1 VKESSLQAVLSSG
14 IKALDLDC
22 SLDVQARLLEYVR
35 LLNKWNRVYNLTAV
49 REPLQMVTRH
59 LLDSLTVM
67 PFLDVV
73 GKASAEQI
81 LDVGTGA
88 GLPGIPLA
96 ILSAKTHPLRRFV
109 LLDSNSKKTRFMT
122 QAIAELGLDNVQVVQ
137 ARTETFEPDDGFE
150 KALEDGFEKGFDVV
164 LSRAFASV
172 DDMLTGA
179 GQHCASTGVIL
190 AMKGAD
196 PKAELADLNKN
207 FAVEQV
213 HRLAVPG
220 LDEDRHLVS
229 LRRVK

>member
-1 VKESSLQAVLSSG
+1 MKESSLQAVLSSG

-88 GLPGIPLA
+88 GLPGIP
-96 ILSAKTHPLRRFV
+96 
-109 LLDSNSKKTRFMT
+109 
-122 QAIAELGLDNVQVVQ
+122 
-137 ARTETFEPDDGFE
+137 
-150 KALEDGFEKGFDVV
+150 
-164 LSRAFASV
+164 
-172 DDMLTGA
+172 
-179 GQHCASTGVIL
+179 
-190 AMKGAD
+190 
-196 PKAELADLNKN
+196 
-207 FAVEQV
+207 
-213 HRLAVPG
+213 
-220 LDEDRHLVS
+220 
-229 LRRVK
+229 